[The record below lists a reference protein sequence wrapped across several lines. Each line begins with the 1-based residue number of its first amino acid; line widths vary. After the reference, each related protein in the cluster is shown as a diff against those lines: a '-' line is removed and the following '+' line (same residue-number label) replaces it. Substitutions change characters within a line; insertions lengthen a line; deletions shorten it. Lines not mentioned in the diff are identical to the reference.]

1 MKKRPSTVGI
11 GTHQMATIFSNNKR
25 LIILFLFLFSF
36 MLPLFSAGEKERTED
51 IVSSEKTT

>member
-1 MKKRPSTVGI
+1 
-11 GTHQMATIFSNNKR
+11 MATIFNNYKR

-51 IVSSEKTT
+51 IVSSEKTTYPKTEDVSQETLA